1 MIIRR
6 YILLL
11 IQFLVKAIFTI
22 FNSNKYSRK
31 FLENFYYLTLN
42 QSTKVHYNNVVLE
55 FFIPNQLNRF
65 RIRTFS
71 TKEPETLEWIDE
83 YLDEKTILWDVGA
96 NVGLYSIYAAKKKN
110 CCVYSFEPSVFNIEL
125 LAKNIYVNNLQSK
138 IHIIPLPLDNNISI
152 NKMRMSSTNQGGALS
167 SFNHELGHDGKKINS
182 IFEYSILGLT
192 MDKMN
197 SLGVQQPN
205 HIKIDVDGIEHFILQ
220 GGIQVLKNC
229 KSILIEINDD
239 FVDQAKTCK
248 ELLSN
253 IGFTL
258 TKKQHGFRYDDAA
271 SSSFSKT
278 FNQIWVN
285 TNVI

>member
-1 MIIRR
+1 MRKYTLRSIK
-6 YILLL
+6 
-11 IQFLVKAIFTI
+11 FLVKAIFKI

-31 FLENFYYLTLN
+31 IIDFLYDYNLN
-42 QSTKVHYNNVVLE
+42 HTTTINHNNIIMK

-71 TKEPETLEWIDE
+71 SKEPETLEWIDE
-83 YLDEKTILWDVGA
+83 YFNEKTILWDIGA

-138 IHIIPLPLDNNISI
+138 IHIIPLPLDNCISI

-167 SFNHELGHDGKKINS
+167 SFNHEFGHDGKKISS

-192 MDKMN
+192 MDKMK
-197 SLGVQQPN
+197 SLGIQQPN

-220 GGIQVLKNC
+220 GGFKVLKSC

-239 FVDQAKTCK
+239 FEDQANECK
-248 ELLSN
+248 ELLSK

-258 TKKQHGFRYDDAA
+258 DKKEHGIRYDNV
-271 SSSFSKT
+271 SPFSKT
-278 FNQIWVN
+278 FNQIWIN
-285 TNVI
+285 SNIT